1 MPYTAAAGIAAVVAE
16 QPGVAVL
23 AQVVAVITPRSAPLL
38 ATAVVGAELAT
49 GLPKG
54 AGDSASPA
62 VAAVATTPLITDTA
76 LGGTALSN
84 AGSPLTGA
92 SSGVSD
98 GEGATAIGTTR
109 PPPPLTAAGVSV
121 ARGAGA

>member
-16 QPGVAVL
+16 QPGVAVLLL

-38 ATAVVGAELAT
+38 ATAVVGAGLAT

-54 AGDSASPA
+54 AGESASPA
-62 VAAVATTPLITDTA
+62 VAATPLITDTA